1 MSVINCG
8 EKTATYTPTSVGVA
22 AGRSYLRLTNESLDM
37 RCRAGASNISSTAG
51 IIIEPG
57 QTVEFRPLP
66 SENREIYVMSEG
78 KAVKLAYYEVI
89 VS

>member
-1 MSVINCG
+1 MSTINCG

-78 KAVKLAYYEVI
+78 KQVKLAYYEVI